1 MLDTGNENLCMIS
14 LLFSKAIG
22 LTDTKRAKLP
32 KTDIAGVLLGKTE
45 AWHVTNI
52 KLRIRDRKFKVLA
65 AVGGETSV
73 LVSEPNVLSPL
84 FSKGYSIGLN

>member
-1 MLDTGNENLCMIS
+1 MVEY
-14 LLFSKAIG
+14 
-22 LTDTKRAKLP
+22 LTSCQILERVNNQA
-32 KTDIAGVLLGKTE
+32 KTE
-45 AWHVTNI
+45 AWHITNI